1 MNLVLNCN
9 NLSKNFDKYN
19 VISNLDL
26 QLFSGQILSI
36 LGSSGCGKTTLL
48 RLISGLEEL
57 DQGEIFL
64 NSKLVS
70 KKGFNVPP
78 NKRNIGMVFQN
89 YSLFPHMDVYNNIAF
104 GLSNFD
110 KKDRDSRVK
119 EVLEITRL
127 ENFANRYPQ
136 ELSGGQQQ
144 RVAVAR
150 TLAPKPTIMLLDE
163 PFSNLDAFTRSAML
177 TDIQKIIRDSKVS
190 TILVTHDREEAFATS
205 DYLAIMVDGKI
216 VQFDKPNKVVQSP
229 INKEVASLVLNC
241 SFLNGSIVNGV
252 LNTSLGNFSFKTI
265 GLNKSQIIDGKEVN
279 VLIRP
284 EDFSVTYDP
293 NGNFKVLSIEFRG
306 MYSIVNVQSVNHGFL
321 LKFIHNDKDKLWSI
335 GSNVNLIKATT
346 SPLIVYSVN

>member
-9 NLSKNFDKYN
+9 NLSKNFDKYK

-57 DQGEIFL
+57 DRGEIFL
-64 NSKLVS
+64 NGKLVS
-70 KKGFNVPP
+70 QNGFNVPP

-127 ENFANRYPQ
+127 EKFENRYPQ

-144 RVAVAR
+144 RVALAR

-190 TILVTHDREEAFATS
+190 TILVRHDR
-205 DYLAIMVDGKI
+205 
-216 VQFDKPNKVVQSP
+216 
-229 INKEVASLVLNC
+229 
-241 SFLNGSIVNGV
+241 
-252 LNTSLGNFSFKTI
+252 
-265 GLNKSQIIDGKEVN
+265 
-279 VLIRP
+279 
-284 EDFSVTYDP
+284 
-293 NGNFKVLSIEFRG
+293 
-306 MYSIVNVQSVNHGFL
+306 
-321 LKFIHNDKDKLWSI
+321 
-335 GSNVNLIKATT
+335 
-346 SPLIVYSVN
+346 

>member
-9 NLSKNFDKYN
+9 NLSKNFDKYK

-57 DQGEIFL
+57 DRGEIFL
-64 NSKLVS
+64 NGKLVS
-70 KKGFNVPP
+70 QNGFNVPP

-127 ENFANRYPQ
+127 EKFENRYPQ

-144 RVAVAR
+144 RVALAR

-205 DYLAIMVDGKI
+205 DYLAIMVNGNI
-216 VQFDKPNKVVQSP
+216 EQFDKPDRVVKYP
-229 INKEVASLVLNC
+229 INQDVASLVLNC
-241 SFLNGSIVNGV
+241 GFVEGTIKNGV
-252 LNTSLGNFSFKTI
+252 LTTILGNFSFKTME
-265 GLNKSQIIDGKEVN
+265 LNNNIENDKKDVN

-284 EDFSVTYDP
+284 EDFNIAYDP

-306 MYSIVNVQSVNHGFL
+306 MYSMVQVQSINHGFE
-321 LKFIHNDKDKLWSI
+321 LKFINNDKDKLWTI
-335 GSNVNLIKATT
+335 GSNVNLIKANTN
-346 SPLIVYSVN
+346 PLIVYSRN

>member
-9 NLSKNFDKYN
+9 NLSKNFDKYK

-57 DQGEIFL
+57 DRGEIFL
-64 NSKLVS
+64 NGKLVS
-70 KKGFNVPP
+70 QNGFNVPP

-104 GLSNFD
+104 GLSNLD
-110 KKDRDSRVK
+110 KKDRNSRVK

-127 ENFANRYPQ
+127 EKFENRYPQ

-144 RVAVAR
+144 RVALAR

-241 SFLNGSIVNGV
+241 SFLSGSIKNGV

-265 GLNKSQIIDGKEVN
+265 GLKNSQIIDGKDVN

-284 EDFSVTYDP
+284 EDFSVTY
-293 NGNFKVLSIEFRG
+293 VH
-306 MYSIVNVQSVNHGFL
+306 VQSVNHGFL
-321 LKFIHNDKDKLWSI
+321 LKFILNDKDQLWSI